1 MDAGNL
7 LLLFSST
14 IFLGYVSGLFY
25 TKTRVPDI
33 IWLLAFGILLGPI
46 LGYFERGVFLSVSP
60 LMSVIALCI
69 ILFDAG
75 INIDI
80 LLVARNMAKSVLLTV
95 ATFLSMV
102 FSVGVF
108 LHLLMPQMFTLLQ
121 AMLLGAMIGGT
132 STIAVSAILSNME
145 RIVPDLENVS
155 IILIMESILSD
166 PICIITSLALIR
178 MVMAPTISPTDIFKE
193 IIYVLFLSSL
203 LGFALG
209 LVWAGVLD
217 RLRGKP
223 FNYILT
229 IAVLFSTYIVAERL
243 VGEGGG
249 PIAALTLGLAITN
262 SRYII
267 RRLGVESDVRIDK
280 RRLREFHEEIT
291 FMIKSF
297 YFVYMGLTAT
307 LSLEY
312 TLLGL
317 GVVALALLIRYAVAT
332 GLGRLP
338 TFTNQ
343 EKVISRLIFAQGLP
357 AFVMSQLPII
367 FDPNRRF
374 FPRPEIYTDL
384 AVPIVIGTILIS
396 AFLGPVIISRQLTS
410 VGKPLSDKGDGKP
423 GYGRP
428 NK

>member
-1 MDAGNL
+1 MLDAGKL

-25 TKTRVPDI
+25 TKTRVPDM
-33 IWLLAFGILLGPI
+33 IWLLAFGILLGPVF
-46 LGYFERGVFLSVSP
+46 GYFEREVFLSVSP

-80 LLVARNMAKSVLLTV
+80 ILVARNMVKSVLLTV
-95 ATFLSMV
+95 ATFLSIV
-102 FSVGVF
+102 FSVGFF
-108 LHLLMPQMFTLLQ
+108 LNLLMPQMFTLLQ
-121 AMLLGAMIGGT
+121 AILLGTMIGGT
-132 STIAVSAILSNME
+132 STIAVSSILNGME
-145 RIVPDLENVS
+145 SIVPDIESCRVTL
-155 IILIMESILSD
+155 LMESILSD
-166 PICIITSLALIR
+166 PICIITSIALIR
-178 MVMAPTISPTDIFKE
+178 MVMSPTISPTDVLKE

-203 LGFALG
+203 LGFAIG
-209 LVWAGVLD
+209 LIWAEVLD

-229 IAVLFSTYIVAERL
+229 IAALFPTYIMAESL

-249 PIAALTLGLAITN
+249 PIAALTLGLAMTN

-297 YFVYMGLTAT
+297 YFVYIGLTAT
-307 LSLEY
+307 LSLQH

-317 GVVALALLIRYAVAT
+317 GVMTLILIIRYAVAT
-332 GLGRLP
+332 ALGRLP
-338 TFTNQ
+338 GFTAQ
-343 EKVISRLIFAQGLP
+343 EKVISRIIFAQGLP
-357 AFVMSQLPII
+357 VLVMSQLPMI

-384 AVPIVIGTILIS
+384 AVPIVIGT
-396 AFLGPVIISRQLTS
+396 
-410 VGKPLSDKGDGKP
+410 
-423 GYGRP
+423 
-428 NK
+428 

>member
-1 MDAGNL
+1 MDAGKL

-25 TKTRVPDI
+25 TKTRVPDM
-33 IWLLAFGILLGPI
+33 IWLLAFGILLGPVF
-46 LGYFERGVFLSVSP
+46 GYFEREVFLSVSP

-80 LLVARNMAKSVLLTV
+80 ILVARNMVKSVLLTV
-95 ATFLSMV
+95 ATFLSIV
-102 FSVGVF
+102 FSVGFF
-108 LHLLMPQMFTLLQ
+108 LNLLMPQMFTLLQ
-121 AMLLGAMIGGT
+121 AILLGAMIGGA
-132 STIAVSAILSNME
+132 STIAVSSILNGME
-145 RIVPDLENVS
+145 SIVPDIESCRVTL
-155 IILIMESILSD
+155 LMESILSD
-166 PICIITSLALIR
+166 PICIITSIALIR
-178 MVMAPTISPTDIFKE
+178 MVMSPTISPTDVLKE

-203 LGFALG
+203 LGFAIG
-209 LVWAGVLD
+209 LIWAEVLD

-229 IAVLFSTYIVAERL
+229 IAALFPTYIMAESL

-249 PIAALTLGLAITN
+249 PIAALTLGLAMTN

-297 YFVYMGLTAT
+297 YFVYIGLTAT
-307 LSLEY
+307 LSLQH

-317 GVVALALLIRYAVAT
+317 GVMTLILIIRYAVAT
-332 GLGRLP
+332 ALGRLP
-338 TFTNQ
+338 GFTAQ
-343 EKVISRLIFAQGLP
+343 EKVISRIIFAQGLP
-357 AFVMSQLPII
+357 VLVMSQLPMI

-384 AVPIVIGTILIS
+384 AVPIVIGTILVA
-396 AFLGPVIISRQLTS
+396 AFLGPAIASRQLTK
-410 VGKPLSDKGDGKP
+410 KPSSEESSKLQRG
-423 GYGRP
+423 
-428 NK
+428 

>member
-25 TKTRVPDI
+25 TKTRVPDM
-33 IWLLAFGILLGPI
+33 IWLLGFGILLGPI
-46 LGYFERGVFLSVSP
+46 LGYFQKEIFLSVSP

-80 LLVARNMAKSVLLTV
+80 FLVARNMLKSLLLTV

-108 LHLLMPQMFTLLQ
+108 LYLLVPQMFTLLQ
-121 AMLLGAMIGGT
+121 AMLLGTMIGGT

-145 RIVPDLENVS
+145 KIVPELESSRV
-155 IILIMESILSD
+155 ILIMESVLSD
-166 PICIITSLALIR
+166 PICIITSIALIR
-178 MVMAPTISPTDIFKE
+178 MVMSPAIPLTDVLKE
-193 IIYVLFLSSL
+193 IIYVFLFSSL
-203 LGFALG
+203 LGLIAG
-209 LVWAGVLD
+209 LVWAEVLD

-223 FNYILT
+223 LNYILT
-229 IAVLFSTYIVAERL
+229 IAVLFPTYIMAERL

-297 YFVYMGLTAT
+297 YFVYIGLIAT

-312 TLLGL
+312 TILGL
-317 GVVALALLIRYAVAT
+317 GVVALILLIRYAVAT
-332 GLGRLP
+332 GLGSLSG
-338 TFTNQ
+338 FTVQ
-343 EKVISRLIFAQGLP
+343 EKVICRLIFAQGLP
-357 AFVMSQLPII
+357 AFIISQLPII
-367 FDPNRRF
+367 LDPNRRF
-374 FPRPEIYTDL
+374 FPRPEIYMNL
-384 AVPIVIGTILIS
+384 AVPIVIGTILAAS
-396 AFLGPVIISRQLTS
+396 LLAPAIISRQLARIERAH
-410 VGKPLSDKGDGKP
+410 PA
-423 GYGRP
+423 
-428 NK
+428 

>member
-1 MDAGNL
+1 MDAGKL

-25 TKTRVPDI
+25 TKTRVPDM
-33 IWLLAFGILLGPI
+33 IWLLAFGILLGPVF
-46 LGYFERGVFLSVSP
+46 GYFEREVFLSVSP

-80 LLVARNMAKSVLLTV
+80 ILVARNMVKSVLLTV
-95 ATFLSMV
+95 ATFLSIV
-102 FSVGVF
+102 FSVGFF
-108 LHLLMPQMFTLLQ
+108 LNLLMPQMFTLLQ
-121 AMLLGAMIGGT
+121 AILLGAMIGGT
-132 STIAVSAILSNME
+132 STIAVSSILNGME
-145 RIVPDLENVS
+145 SIVPDIESCRVTL
-155 IILIMESILSD
+155 LMESILSD
-166 PICIITSLALIR
+166 PICIITSIALIR
-178 MVMAPTISPTDIFKE
+178 MVMSPTISPTDVLKE

-203 LGFALG
+203 LGFAIG
-209 LVWAGVLD
+209 LIWAEVLD

-229 IAVLFSTYIVAERL
+229 IAALFPTYIMAESL

-249 PIAALTLGLAITN
+249 PIAALTLGLAMTN

-297 YFVYMGLTAT
+297 YFVYIGLTAT
-307 LSLEY
+307 LSLQH

-317 GVVALALLIRYAVAT
+317 GVMTLILIIRYAVAT
-332 GLGRLP
+332 ALGRLP
-338 TFTNQ
+338 GFTAQ
-343 EKVISRLIFAQGLP
+343 EKVISRIIFAQGLP
-357 AFVMSQLPII
+357 VLVMSQLPMI

-384 AVPIVIGTILIS
+384 AVPIVIGTILVA
-396 AFLGPVIISRQLTS
+396 AFLGPAIASRQLTK
-410 VGKPLSDKGDGKP
+410 KPSSEESSKLQRG
-423 GYGRP
+423 
-428 NK
+428 